1 MQKKAI
7 IVGLVFSF
15 FVLAGFGCKKDI
27 ASFDTTLS
35 VWGVFDNEGDYR
47 EVFNSYVGSHPFVSD
62 ISYRKFTIDTYKNDL
77 LNALA
82 AGNNPDIFMIH
93 NTWLPEFADKIA
105 PAPSGMM
112 SPDSITGNLADVATR
127 DMIFGG
133 QIFALT
139 PTVDSLALYYNKD
152 IFNAAGITSPP
163 ATWDEFDNVVK
174 QLTQI
179 DDNGRIIRS
188 GATLGTAGNISRPED
203 ILTVLMMQGGADMTR
218 GGSVAFDKGINS
230 GSGIIN
236 PGRDALLYYTSFARG
251 TSPVYTW
258 NNAQHYSIDAFY
270 QGDAAMTISYSYS
283 FDTIKAKNEKLN
295 FAVAPL
301 PQIDDQSLGQQA
313 NFANYWMFVV
323 AKNHRLDAPRQGQEF
338 QVNNRMKIWESWQFL
353 KVFALHPGGEIQLR
367 SPLDNST
374 YTTLFPI
381 DLAKRYLE
389 ITNKPPLRKDLI
401 EQQKNDPRMGPFA
414 RGNLIARTWLRK
426 NADQVDDVFVE
437 MIDSVNKGLSVEKAL
452 EAGAGK
458 TQQLILTR

>member
-1 MQKKAI
+1 MQKK
-7 IVGLVFSF
+7 IVLLGLVLCV
-15 FVLAGFGCKKDI
+15 FVFTGCKKEA
-27 ASFDTTLS
+27 ASFDTSLS

-47 EVFNSYVGSHPFVSD
+47 EVFNSYVGSHPHVSN
-62 ISYRKFTIDTYKNDL
+62 ISYRKFTIDTYRDDL

-82 AGNNPDIFMIH
+82 SGNNPDIFMIH

-105 PAPSGMM
+105 PAPKGMM
-112 SPDSITGNLADVATR
+112 NPEAITPNLADVATR

-133 QIFALT
+133 EIFALT

-163 ATWDEFDNVVK
+163 ATWSEFDEIVK

-188 GATLGTAGNISRPED
+188 GATLGTAKNISRPED
-203 ILTVLMMQGGADMTR
+203 ILTVLMMQGGAEMTR
-218 GGSVAFDKGINS
+218 GGSVFFDKGINA
-230 GSGIIN
+230 GSKAIN

-258 NNAQHYSIDAFY
+258 NNAQHYSIDSFY
-270 QGDAAMTISYSYS
+270 EGTAAMTISYSYS
-283 FDTIKAKNEKLN
+283 YDTIKAKNEKLN

-323 AKNHRLDAPRQGQEF
+323 AKNHKLDAPKQGETF

-353 KVFALHPGGEIQLR
+353 RVFALHPGGQIQLR
-367 SPLDNST
+367 SPLDNSV
-374 YTTLFPI
+374 YTTVFPI
-381 DLAKRYLE
+381 DLAKKYLE
-389 ITNKPPLRKDLI
+389 VTKKPPLRKDLI
-401 EQQKNDPRMGPFA
+401 EQQKNDVRLGAFA
-414 RGNLIARTWLRK
+414 RGNLIARTWLRS
-426 NADQVDDVFVE
+426 NAEQVDDVFSE
-437 MIDSVNKGLSVEKAL
+437 MIDNVNKGLSVEKAL

-458 TQQLILTR
+458 TQQLIRTR

>member
-7 IVGLVFSF
+7 IVSIVFSF
-15 FVLAGFGCKKDI
+15 FVFAGFGCKEEL
-27 ASFDTTLS
+27 ATFDTTLS
-35 VWGVFDNEGDYR
+35 VWGVFDNESDYR

-62 ISYRKFTIDTYKNDL
+62 INYRKFTVDTYKDDL

-105 PAPSGMM
+105 PAPEGMM
-112 SPDSITGNLADVATR
+112 DPALITPKLADVATR

-133 QIFALT
+133 QMFALT

-163 ATWDEFDNVVK
+163 KTWNEFDDVVK

-179 DDNGRIIRS
+179 DDNGRITRS
-188 GATLGTAGNISRPED
+188 GATLGTAQNISRPED
-203 ILTVLMMQGGADMTR
+203 ILTVLMMQGGAEMVR
-218 GGSVAFDKGINS
+218 NGSVHFDKGIDS
-230 GSGIIN
+230 GNGIIN

-258 NNAQHYSIDAFY
+258 NNAQHYSIDAFF
-270 QGDAAMTISYSYS
+270 QGTAAMTISYSYS
-283 FDTIKAKNEKLN
+283 YDTIKAKNEKLN

-301 PQIDDQSLGQQA
+301 PQIDGESLGQQA

-323 AKNHRLDAPRQGQEF
+323 AKNHKLDPPKQGQTF

-353 KVFALHPGGEIQLR
+353 RVFALHPGGEIELR

-401 EQQKNDPRMGPFA
+401 ELQKDDLRMGSFA
-414 RGNLIARTWLRK
+414 RGNLIARTWLRD
-426 NADQVDDVFVE
+426 NADQVDDVFAE

-458 TQQLILTR
+458 TGQLIRTR